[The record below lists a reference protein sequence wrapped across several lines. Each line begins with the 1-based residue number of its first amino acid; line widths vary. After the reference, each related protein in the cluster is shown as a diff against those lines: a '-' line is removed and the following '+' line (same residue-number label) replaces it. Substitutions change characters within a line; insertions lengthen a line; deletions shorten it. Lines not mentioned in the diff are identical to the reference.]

1 MRNLESRAA
10 NNRVIRF
17 LLFKI
22 TFLNLR
28 LILDNKFSERSPPE
42 IAAMLSTLTCQF
54 DGKGNRKS
62 FYNGN
67 GQQRVQNGIGNGS
80 IDNGT
85 NEQQQHS
92 PVVEVERLP
101 KELLKEVTEFITTLI
116 LKFTLVS

>member
-1 MRNLESRAA
+1 MRNLESRVA